1 MTAKAAV
8 VLGVDLGTSAIK
20 AVAVGEDGVVLAAA
34 RREYP
39 TARPE
44 PGAAEQDPQ
53 QWFTALE
60 SALDELA
67 HAVPTATW
75 SGMGLSGMLPTL
87 VECDNKGR
95 AVAPAITWEDAR
107 AEPEAA
113 ALRAAVGDGNLYRVT
128 GQRVDGRYLA
138 PMHARM
144 ARLDRAGTN
153 VAGA

>member
-1 MTAKAAV
+1 VTAQAAV

-20 AVAVGEDGVVLAAA
+20 AVAVGEDGAVLAAA

-67 HAVPTATW
+67 HAVPTTSWA
-75 SGMGLSGMLPTL
+75 GMGPQRNAA
-87 VECDNKGR
+87 DAGR
-95 AVAPAITWEDAR
+95 VR
-107 AEPEAA
+107 
-113 ALRAAVGDGNLYRVT
+113 R
-128 GQRVDGRYLA
+128 
-138 PMHARM
+138 
-144 ARLDRAGTN
+144 
-153 VAGA
+153 